1 MGMPQNKL
9 NFIVPR
15 GVLSKDNKVR
25 LSKNPMDWLDPA
37 GIFDQK
43 KDEAGPVDQAP
54 PPADTTKA
62 MLDAYRF
69 AETNKKLSA
78 SSGRKSFFSGQTFSP
93 NGKTLMG
100 A

>member
-1 MGMPQNKL
+1 MGAPSSKSVESGL
-9 NFIVPR
+9 RDIVPF
-15 GVLSKDNKVR
+15 GLAKKQKPD
-25 LSKNPMDWLDPA
+25 DPGLA
-37 GIFDQK
+37 S
-43 KDEAGPVDQAP
+43 P